1 MAHLWFETIHPFE
14 DGNGRIGRAVV
25 DMALAQDARR
35 SYRLHGMSGELRR
48 QQAKYYAELSHAQRG
63 SGEVTQWLL
72 WFVDAFRRACRFTSV
87 LIDEALDRARYWTEH
102 KDVTL
107 KQRQRKALD
116 RMLEA
121 GPGRFEGGMTARK
134 YQALTGTSGA
144 TATRELTDLVAKR
157 LLVPRGA
164 GRSTYYDL
172 TMPGWRW
179 SPKSA
184 NRKSGKS

>member
-1 MAHLWFETIHPFE
+1 ML
-14 DGNGRIGRAVV
+14 V
-25 DMALAQDARR
+25 
-35 SYRLHGMSGELRR
+35 
-48 QQAKYYAELSHAQRG
+48 
-63 SGEVTQWLL
+63 
-72 WFVDAFRRACRFTSV
+72 
-87 LIDEALDRARYWTEH
+87 DEALDRARYWTEH

-107 KQRQRKALD
+107 NQRQRKALD